1 MSFRSRTLLNFV
13 FLAVVIGGVSGCGLF
28 QSDNRTE
35 EQKRESE
42 QKTRDEVAKAT
53 EKAKPELQKAGRE
66 LKGAAKTA
74 AQQAHAAAQGVKEGW
89 ERSGKRGIDLNSA
102 SESELMNLPGIRR
115 RDARKIGLNPVSLH
129 QVWRLCTTIARCARI
144 EPGGNIPCR
153 RRIISSR
160 RFCVGFN
167 WVGFAG
173 DVATRI
179 RRVSRY
185 HWGHSRSAR
194 ISTYLDY
201 YALPAWANGSLTGTT
216 SQTKQLGS

>member
-1 MSFRSRTLLNFV
+1 MGPSLTVRLRENTLSFRSRTLLNFV

-102 SESELMNLPGIRR
+102 SESELMNLPGITR
-115 RDARKIGLNPVSLH
+115 RDARKIIAGRPYNSPHELVDKGLLSEERYSQIRDRV
-129 QVWRLCTTIARCARI
+129 
-144 EPGGNIPCR
+144 
-153 RRIISSR
+153 
-160 RFCVGFN
+160 
-167 WVGFAG
+167 
-173 DVATRI
+173 DV
-179 RRVSRY
+179 
-185 HWGHSRSAR
+185 
-194 ISTYLDY
+194 
-201 YALPAWANGSLTGTT
+201 
-216 SQTKQLGS
+216 K